1 MIESIV
7 TPGMGVNCYLVSCDK
22 TKKAIV
28 IDPGAGTKKIRN
40 WLKERNLDITL
51 IVLTH
56 GHYDHI
62 GSVENLR
69 SEFKVE
75 LAIHQEDAE
84 MLTNPVKNLSRYSGL
99 DITLLPAEII
109 LQDNQE
115 LTVGEM
121 KIKILHTPGHT
132 PGSICLLTEEGLLS
146 GDTLFDGS
154 VGRTD
159 FPGGDTRKLLKSIQN
174 KLMVLKDDVQ
184 VFPGHESTTT
194 IGRERESNPFING
207 AFGG

>member
-22 TKKAIV
+22 TRKAIL
-28 IDPGAGTKKIRN
+28 IDPGAGSRRILD
-40 WLKERNLDITL
+40 WLQKRNLDIL
-51 IVLTH
+51 RIILTH

-62 GSVENLR
+62 GAVEQLR
-69 SEFKVE
+69 KELKVE
-75 LAIHQEDAE
+75 VAIHQDDAD
-84 MLTNPVKNLSRYSGL
+84 MLADPAKNLSRYSGL
-99 DITLLPAEII
+99 AIKVLPAEII

-115 LTVGEM
+115 FLVGEM

-132 PGSICLLTEEGLLS
+132 PGGICLLTEEGLLS

-154 VGRTD
+154 IGRTD
-159 FPGGDTRKLLKSIQN
+159 FPGGDMATLLKSIKD
-174 KLMVLKDDVQ
+174 KLMVLNDDVQ

-194 IGRERESNPFING
+194 IGRERKFNPFING
-207 AFGG
+207 AFG